1 MIKVA
6 GRKTKTMLLKMLKC
20 TIEVMRPIELDA
32 IICGSISNTCYITCS
47 ISFFLLML

>member
-32 IICGSISNTCYITCS
+32 IICGSISKGS